1 MKELASHNLV
11 EDIKNEWVT
20 VEKRPAKDP
29 AGGPVEGLFNA
40 WIIMNNPKQFNSY
53 TTATVKEVIL
63 NLRKAS
69 NDRSV
74 NCIIF
79 TSVGDKAF
87 CTGGNTKEYAEYY
100 AGNPPEYKQY
110 MRLFNDMV
118 TTLLL
123 VDKPVIN
130 RVNGMRIAGGQEI
143 GMACDFTI
151 ASDLAR
157 FGQAGPKHG
166 SAPDGGSTDF
176 LSLYMSMEQAM
187 NSAVL
192 CETFT
197 AYEALRL
204 GLITDAVPVTKVDG
218 KFIPNPMVITDRW
231 VDPATGKIV
240 YGKMKS
246 GDELKKAKEIVAKAQ
261 IDLAPLD
268 EAVEAMATKLLMTF
282 PGCTMKTIG
291 SMRKKKMEP
300 WYRNS
305 ESNREWLGLNMMGE
319 GKAGFRAFNEGPKDA
334 REVDFIE
341 LRRRL
346 AQGADWDDELIRA
359 ISPQYRKP

>member
-1 MKELASHNLV
+1 MKEF
-11 EDIKNEWVT
+11 KNHDLTKDLDLTNVLY
-20 VEKRPAKDP
+20 EKRPARDP
-29 AGGPVEGLFNA
+29 AGNAVEGLYNA
-40 WIIMNNPKQFNSY
+40 WIILNNPNQFNSY
-53 TTATVKEVIL
+53 TTQMVKDVIL
-63 NLRKAS
+63 SFRTAS

-79 TSVGDKAF
+79 TAVGEKAF

-100 AGNPPEYKQY
+100 AGNPQEYKQY

-118 TTLLL
+118 TNILIA
-123 VDKPVIN
+123 DKPVIC

-143 GMACDFTI
+143 GMACDFTLG
-151 ASDLAR
+151 SDLAR

-176 LSLYMSMEQAM
+176 IDLFVGMEVGM
-187 NSAVL
+187 YSAVL
-192 CETFT
+192 CETWT
-197 AYEALRL
+197 AYEALRF
-204 GLITDAVPVTKVDG
+204 GLITEAVPVTKVDG

-231 VDPATGKIV
+231 VDPAAGKIV
-240 YGKMKS
+240 YGNMKT
-246 GDELKKAKEIVAKAQ
+246 GDELRKGKELLKSAQ

-268 EAVEAMATKLLMTF
+268 AAVDALSTKLLMTF
-282 PGCTMKTIG
+282 PGCTIKTIG

-319 GKAGFRAFNEGPKDA
+319 AKAGFRAFNEGPKDN
-334 REVDFIE
+334 REIDFLE

-346 AQGADWDDELIRA
+346 AGGQDWGDDLIKE
-359 ISPQYRKP
+359 ISPQYKK